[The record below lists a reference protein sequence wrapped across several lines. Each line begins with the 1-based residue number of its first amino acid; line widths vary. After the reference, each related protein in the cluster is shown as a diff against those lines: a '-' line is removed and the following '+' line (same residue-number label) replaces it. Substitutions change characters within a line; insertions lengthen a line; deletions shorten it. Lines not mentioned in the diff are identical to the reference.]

1 MLPFIL
7 SSFSES
13 LQELHRLLHGI
24 FKLGWCMEVLF
35 KVCMKLPRILD
46 KMDIYKLFRA
56 KFELL
61 RAIEKAIAHPLGGLK
76 TNQQG

>member
-1 MLPFIL
+1 
-7 SSFSES
+7 
-13 LQELHRLLHGI
+13 
-24 FKLGWCMEVLF
+24 MEVLF